1 MFVEQGG
8 GVTAKTGVAR
18 VSGTV
23 TCEGAAVVVN
33 VSGTLRQRAGR
44 VINQGGLFAEL
55 EPACDGTPIAWMT
68 EVVAPLGAGGMG
80 EVYRARDMRLGRE
93 VAIKVLPPDRLHDEQ
108 RRRDSSAKH
117 SPLPRSTIRTSS
129 RSTRSRR

>member
-23 TCEGAAVVVN
+23 TCEGAAVFVN

-44 VINQGGLFAEL
+44 VIIQGGLFAEL

-68 EVVAPLGAGGMG
+68 EVVAPLGLFKGGQATAIVTAVACTEQFDCT
-80 EVYRARDMRLGRE
+80 EVTVTQDIRLRGGG
-93 VAIKVLPPDRLHDEQ
+93 
-108 RRRDSSAKH
+108 
-117 SPLPRSTIRTSS
+117 
-129 RSTRSRR
+129 